1 MAGRLPAAS
10 HLLVVGLAVRD
21 LLRAVE
27 LLQEHDARQVVGQ
40 GDRAERQQLIGPS
53 AHLRADAVRPADDKR
68 ETALPRKRERIVSDL
83 FSTYQPTKAVTKLSL
98 LFLPDKT
105 KQRLALMEE
114 KDGARIRI

>member
-1 MAGRLPAAS
+1 MLCLNDHQGMEA
-10 HLLVVGLAVRD
+10 
-21 LLRAVE
+21 LRN
-27 LLQEHDARQVVGQ
+27 
-40 GDRAERQQLIGPS
+40 
-53 AHLRADAVRPADDKR
+53 
-68 ETALPRKRERIVSDL
+68 VSDL